1 MKAAQKL
8 TLVLPLVRIA
18 HEAAPGLPPKQRAEI
33 YAGIALITKGLDPHL
48 HGHAAA
54 AAQALRDAEGH
65 QLTFSALLN
74 QTTTPRP

>member
-1 MKAAQKL
+1 MKASQKL
-8 TLVLPLVRIA
+8 TLLLPLVRIA
-18 HEAAPGLPPKQRAEI
+18 HEAAPGLPPKERAEI

-65 QLTFSALLN
+65 QLTFAALLN
-74 QTTTPRP
+74 QSAAKQP